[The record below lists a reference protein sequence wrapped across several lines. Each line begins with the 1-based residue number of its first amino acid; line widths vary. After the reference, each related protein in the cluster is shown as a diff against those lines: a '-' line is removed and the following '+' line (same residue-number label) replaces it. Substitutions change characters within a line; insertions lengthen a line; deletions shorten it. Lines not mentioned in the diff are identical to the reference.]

1 MYFIIKNSPLY
12 NNIRKKVLS
21 LYDKYKF
28 SLYRKDIWISKICDT
43 LYLIYTTNDSIIDI
57 ENYLIETLCYYKAEK
72 YVIKDFFQYMINC
85 IYYELENKVIEE
97 RLIDY
102 SEVKKRMNYRCML
115 YKNNWSVNHIEKFIF
130 KLYHEKSL
138 IDEVLLTKLYRDIFD
153 TYLRVE
159 KSIQKRKGRPSLPV
173 ELKDLQKIKHK
184 EEIKQ
189 LMKNKYVKSEFFN
202 KIKDSLLTNEE
213 FNVIKRS
220 VKDPVIL
227 SKLKNLLKCN
237 YEL

>member
-1 MYFIIKNSPLY
+1 
-12 NNIRKKVLS
+12 
-21 LYDKYKF
+21 
-28 SLYRKDIWISKICDT
+28 
-43 LYLIYTTNDSIIDI
+43 
-57 ENYLIETLCYYKAEK
+57 
-72 YVIKDFFQYMINC
+72 MINC

-138 IDEVLLTKLYRDIFD
+138 IDEVLLTNLYRDIFE

-173 ELKDLQKIKHK
+173 ELKDLQQIKHK